1 MEYNVSVVGFGDNV
15 VDIYTH
21 SNKQYPG
28 GNCVNFAVY
37 AKMFGAKRSAYM
49 GYFGTDVNA
58 DHVIEALHN
67 EKIETVKCKKIS
79 GENGYSLSLIH
90 I

>member
-49 GYFGTDVNA
+49 GYFGSDDIA
-58 DHVIEALHN
+58 EFVISVLN
-67 EKIETVKCKKIS
+67 ELGIETVK
-79 GENGYSLSLIH
+79 
-90 I
+90 